1 MVARDSVGWDWR
13 YLGFPTK
20 RAVFVRLDRVLYAMS
35 EFTCACDD
43 VLMVTCS
50 TGPDTAA
57 YVALALVIVS
67 IAMMRMC
74 TCDWGDDDDDSSDD
88 ESSDGVRSMF
98 S

>member
-1 MVARDSVGWDWR
+1 MRRGGRSNLLIV
-13 YLGFPTK
+13 PNK
-20 RAVFVRLDRVLYAMS
+20 PMS

-43 VLMVTCS
+43 VLMVTCN

-74 TCDWGDDDDDSSDD
+74 TCDWGDDGDESSDD
-88 ESSDGVRSMF
+88 ECTDSTRSMF

>member
-1 MVARDSVGWDWR
+1 
-13 YLGFPTK
+13 
-20 RAVFVRLDRVLYAMS
+20 MS

-74 TCDWGDDDDDSSDD
+74 TCDWGDDDDESSDD

>member
-1 MVARDSVGWDWR
+1 
-13 YLGFPTK
+13 
-20 RAVFVRLDRVLYAMS
+20 MS
-35 EFTCACDD
+35 DFTCACGD
-43 VLMVTCS
+43 VLMSTCN
-50 TGPDTAA
+50 TGPDTSA
-57 YVALALVIVS
+57 YVTLAVVALS

>member
-1 MVARDSVGWDWR
+1 MRRGGGSNLLIVPMNQC
-13 YLGFPTK
+13 PTS
-20 RAVFVRLDRVLYAMS
+20 RVH
-35 EFTCACDD
+35 ACDD

-74 TCDWGDDDDDSSDD
+74 TCDWGDDGEESSDD
-88 ESSDGVRSMF
+88 ECTDGVRSMF